1 MSDYSCTTINSE
13 MNRSIGG
20 NEVSEEEDEE
30 DADAEPFELPNDGD
44 QQESYSQ
51 EIMPNDYLNK
61 NKKLVVKKSSKN
73 NPFPSN
79 LRKVPRPEDDMPP
92 PPIEKPPSDS
102 EEDDQYIQP
111 YQQQQVMSGRPQYK
125 EYQEPPPQQQRSQP
139 RPVQDQNRGDRI
151 SDPAK
156 LPFSQRVNLFKQS
169 QADPSRQEYKNYI
182 K

>member
-1 MSDYSCTTINSE
+1 
-13 MNRSIGG
+13 
-20 NEVSEEEDEE
+20 
-30 DADAEPFELPNDGD
+30 
-44 QQESYSQ
+44 
-51 EIMPNDYLNK
+51 
-61 NKKLVVKKSSKN
+61 
-73 NPFPSN
+73 
-79 LRKVPRPEDDMPP
+79 MPP

-156 LPFSQRVNLFKQS
+156 LLFSQRVNLFKQS

>member
-1 MSDYSCTTINSE
+1 
-13 MNRSIGG
+13 
-20 NEVSEEEDEE
+20 
-30 DADAEPFELPNDGD
+30 
-44 QQESYSQ
+44 
-51 EIMPNDYLNK
+51 
-61 NKKLVVKKSSKN
+61 
-73 NPFPSN
+73 
-79 LRKVPRPEDDMPP
+79 MPP

-111 YQQQQVMSGRPQYK
+111 YQQQQQVMSGRQQYK
-125 EYQEPPPQQQRSQP
+125 NEYQEPPQQQRSQP

>member
-1 MSDYSCTTINSE
+1 MITWTRTKSKFKI
-13 MNRSIGG
+13 IK
-20 NEVSEEEDEE
+20 
-30 DADAEPFELPNDGD
+30 
-44 QQESYSQ
+44 
-51 EIMPNDYLNK
+51 I
-61 NKKLVVKKSSKN
+61 KLIIFSK
-73 NPFPSN
+73 SN

-111 YQQQQVMSGRPQYK
+111 YQQTIQQQQQQPTMASNNRQR
-125 EYQEPPPQQQRSQP
+125 EYNEYHEPPKNNQP
-139 RPVQDQNRGDRI
+139 RPVQDQARGDRI

-169 QADPSRQEYKNYI
+169 QQDPSRQEYKNYI

>member
-1 MSDYSCTTINSE
+1 
-13 MNRSIGG
+13 
-20 NEVSEEEDEE
+20 
-30 DADAEPFELPNDGD
+30 
-44 QQESYSQ
+44 
-51 EIMPNDYLNK
+51 
-61 NKKLVVKKSSKN
+61 
-73 NPFPSN
+73 
-79 LRKVPRPEDDMPP
+79 MPP